1 MKRIV
6 FLFLILL
13 TMNEANAQKQ
23 KLQKATFGMGC
34 FLCTEAIFQR
44 INGVVSVTSGYEG
57 GDLSLIHI

>member
-23 KLQKATFGMGC
+23 KLQKATFG
-34 FLCTEAIFQR
+34 AW
-44 INGVVSVTSGYEG
+44 VVSGVQRQYFSV
-57 GDLSLIHI
+57 